1 MEAIDDY
8 LRRLASSDPVP
19 GGGSAAALAGALG
32 AALAAMV
39 GRILSPPIVELVAR
53 ADQLLDDLGDARR
66 RDESAY
72 GAVVAAQALPK
83 RNDAERTARAAAIER
98 ALHAAAEAPLHAAR
112 LALGVLELTDR
123 LVEEPRGALASDV
136 GCAAELAFASVAA
149 SAYNVRVNHRYMRDA
164 AAVEEQA
171 SQLAAVEKE
180 ASRILARVREAL

>member
-39 GRILSPPIVELVAR
+39 GRILSPPIAELVAR
-53 ADQLLDDLGDARR
+53 ADQLLEDLGEARR

-83 RNDAERTARAAAIER
+83 RNDAERAARAAAIER

-112 LALGVLELTDR
+112 LALGVLELADR

-171 SQLAAVEKE
+171 SQLAAVEQE
-180 ASRILARVREAL
+180 GSRILARVREAL